1 VTGAGLRSALAAL
14 DAARPA
20 IARLDESRHAEDNAA
35 DLIDAWDSAQVAL
48 RGLSGVASLTGHALI
63 REARQ
68 RNVLTL
74 DQAHALVEFSAASE
88 RARDTGYTPT
98 SGDLSAARTGFQQ
111 LDVAMS
117 HPEARPAPAVSGPSG
132 APPVDPLSA
141 PPPMLPTGVA
151 ARRNSAGRMIVAAA
165 VIAVVAAGGFIVWRL
180 SAGASSSLEAGR
192 RAYSSGDRTAAYEQ
206 FERAGRADPRLAEP
220 HIFLGRMYREDGRRD
235 LASQELKR
243 AIELEPANP
252 VAQREMGAFLLSIGN
267 DDLARRFYVRAVEL
281 DPSDRNAMG
290 FLGCTLLRLGRFD
303 EGTRFLQRAG
313 QGSWSACAAAV
324 VPPPAPAGMVK

>member
-1 VTGAGLRSALAAL
+1 MTGPGLRSALAAL

-20 IARLDESRHAEDNAA
+20 IARLDQSRHAEDNAA
-35 DLIDAWDSAQVAL
+35 DLIDAWESAQVAL

-98 SGDLSAARTGFQQ
+98 SGDLAAARTGFQQ

-117 HPEARPAPAVSGPSG
+117 HPEARPAPSVSGPAGS
-132 APPVDPLSA
+132 PLAA
-141 PPPMLPTGVA
+141 PPPLLVPNATV
-151 ARRNSAGRMIVAAA
+151 RRNSAGRLIVAAA
-165 VIAVVAAGGFIVWRL
+165 VIAVLAAGGFIVWRL
-180 SAGASSSLEAGR
+180 STGSASALEAGR
-192 RAYSSGDRTAAYEQ
+192 RAYTSGDRAGAYEQ

-243 AIELEPANP
+243 AIEVEPANP

-281 DPSDRNAMG
+281 DPTDRNAMG

-303 EGTRFLQRAG
+303 EGSRFLQRAG

-324 VPPPAPAGMVK
+324 APPPAPGGMVK

>member
-1 VTGAGLRSALAAL
+1 MSGTGLRSALAAL

-35 DLIDAWDSAQVAL
+35 DLIDAWESSQVAL
-48 RGLSGVASLTGHALI
+48 RGLSGVAALTGHALI
-63 REARQ
+63 REVRQ

-88 RARDTGYTPT
+88 RARDTSYTPT
-98 SGDLSAARTGFQQ
+98 PADLAAARTGFQQ

-117 HPEARPAPAVSGPSG
+117 HPEPRSGPVVSGPTG
-132 APPVDPLSA
+132 APMPDLLSPAAA
-141 PPPMLPTGVA
+141 PPADRVA
-151 ARRNSAGRMIVAAA
+151 VRRNAAGLLI
-165 VIAVVAAGGFIVWRL
+165 VVAAGIAVLAAGGFVAWRL
-180 SAGASSSLEAGR
+180 SSGASSALTSGR
-192 RAYSSGDRTAAYEQ
+192 RAYTSGDRARAYEQ
-206 FERAGRADPRLAEP
+206 FESAARADPRLAEP

-243 AIELEPANP
+243 AVELEPATA
-252 VAQREMGAFLLSIGN
+252 VAQREMGAFLLSMGN

-281 DPSDRNAMG
+281 DPTDRNAMG

-303 EGTRFLQRAG
+303 EGVRFLQRAG

-324 VPPPAPAGMVK
+324 TPPTVTGGAVK